1 MRNRGFTLIEILVV
15 MVILAI
21 LATVVVPRLMDAP
34 DKARTTKA
42 QQDINGI
49 ASALQIYRVDNGS
62 YPSTEQNIEA
72 LIAKPAGD
80 PPANNWKTGGY
91 IQKLP
96 RDPWERP
103 YQYLSPGQHGDFDLY
118 SLGADGKVG
127 GENMDKDIT
136 NWE

>member
-1 MRNRGFTLIEILVV
+1 MRSRGFTLIEILVV

-49 ASALQIYRVDNGS
+49 ASALQVYRIDNGS
-62 YPSTEQNIEA
+62 YPSTEQNLEA
-72 LIAKPAGD
+72 LLFKPGGE
-80 PPANNWKTGGY
+80 PSANNWKTGGY

-96 RDPWERP
+96 RDPWDRP
-103 YQYLSPGQHGDFDLY
+103 YQYLSPGQRGDFDLY
-118 SLGADGKVG
+118 SLGKDGKPG
-127 GENMDKDIT
+127 GEAMDADIT
-136 NWE
+136 N

>member
-1 MRNRGFTLIEILVV
+1 MRSAGFTLIEILVV

-42 QQDINGI
+42 QQEISGI
-49 ASALQIYRVDNGS
+49 ASALQLYRVDNGS
-62 YPSTEQNIEA
+62 YPSTEQNVEA
-72 LIAKPAGD
+72 LIAKPGGEPA
-80 PPANNWKTGGY
+80 ANNWKSGGY
-91 IQKLP
+91 INKLP
-96 RDPWERP
+96 RDPWDRP

-127 GENMDKDIT
+127 GDEMAKDVT

>member
-1 MRNRGFTLIEILVV
+1 MRSAGFTLIEILVV

-42 QQDINGI
+42 QQDISGI
-49 ASALQIYRVDNGS
+49 ASALQLYRVDNGS
-62 YPSTEQNIEA
+62 YPSTEQNVEA
-72 LIAKPAGD
+72 LIAKPGGEPA
-80 PPANNWKTGGY
+80 ANNWKSGGY
-91 IQKLP
+91 INKLP
-96 RDPWERP
+96 RDPWDRP

-127 GENMDKDIT
+127 GDEMAKDVT